1 MKAASQ
7 LLYVTNVM
15 DHSLSDIVDPDFR
28 PSRAKEPVFAFVHDF
43 GSSDTG
49 AALYAIGFATPTNQK
64 PQSDSIVNVGSS
76 PGSSS
81 LSIPGST
88 DSVPTAISHSEMQ
101 TFTAETQSRS
111 STAVHSVT
119 QSISSAAT
127 QEVSP

>member
-1 MKAASQ
+1 
-7 LLYVTNVM
+7 M

-111 STAVHSVT
+111 TDFATIYGSVT
-119 QSISSAAT
+119 VQASYPMGSSTTTAINHAYGDT
-127 QEVSP
+127 Q